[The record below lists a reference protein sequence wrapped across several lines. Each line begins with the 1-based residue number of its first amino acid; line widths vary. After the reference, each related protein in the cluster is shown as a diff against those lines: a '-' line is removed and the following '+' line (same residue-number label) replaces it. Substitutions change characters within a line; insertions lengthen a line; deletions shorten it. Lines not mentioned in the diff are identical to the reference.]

1 VHRADR
7 LEDYEGYARKAGDLH
22 ISRHSIGGVQFAEVI
37 VDTETGVVKVERV
50 VAVHDCGRPINPKLI
65 ESQIIG
71 GVLQGVSYALYEDRR
86 LDGATGVQLNA
97 NIDQYKIVGARE
109 TPRVEAHIIEQIGRQ
124 SSTDARGVAEPA
136 NVATAAAVANA
147 FFNAT
152 GRRIYT
158 LPMTPAN
165 VLAALRT
172 E

>member
-1 VHRADR
+1 
-7 LEDYEGYARKAGDLH
+7 
-22 ISRHSIGGVQFAEVI
+22 
-37 VDTETGVVKVERV
+37 
-50 VAVHDCGRPINPKLI
+50 
-65 ESQIIG
+65 
-71 GVLQGVSYALYEDRR
+71 VSFALYEDRR

-109 TPRVEAHIIEQIGRQ
+109 TPQIEVHLIEQLGRQ

-136 NVATAAAVANA
+136 NVATAAAIANA

-152 GRRIYT
+152 GKRIHT

-165 VLAALRT
+165 VLAALRS